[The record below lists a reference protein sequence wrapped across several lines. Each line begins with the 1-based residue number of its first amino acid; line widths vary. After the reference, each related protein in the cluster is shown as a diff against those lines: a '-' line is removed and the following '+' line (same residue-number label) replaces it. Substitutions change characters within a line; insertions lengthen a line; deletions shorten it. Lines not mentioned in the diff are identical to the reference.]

1 MKKISNAL
9 KIIFPLLL
17 LIYCGQSDILAQSS
31 RADKA
36 AEKQAALKSL
46 VESGNYVFKAQSAL
60 PMSGRTRQLTDDYTL
75 KITKEKVSC
84 DLPYF
89 GRAYT
94 APMDPSQGG
103 IRFSSTV
110 FAYTITPGKKEGW
123 QVLIKPTDYR
133 DVQQLTLSIT
143 SSGYA
148 SLQVI
153 STSRQQISFN
163 GIIVAPQK
171 P

>member
-1 MKKISNAL
+1 MKIL
-9 KIIFPLLL
+9 LFLLL
-17 LIYCGQSDILAQSS
+17 ALPFFSGAQSK
-31 RADKA
+31 ADKA
-36 AEKQAALKSL
+36 AALKSL
-46 VESGNYVFKAQSAL
+46 VESGNYVFKAQSAM
-60 PMSGRTRQLTDDYTL
+60 PMSGRVRQLTDDYTL
-75 KITKEKVSC
+75 KITKEKVAC

-103 IRFSSTV
+103 IRFSSAV
-110 FAYTITPGKKEGW
+110 FDYTITPGKKDGW

-133 DVQQLTLSIT
+133 DVQQLALSIT

-148 SLQVI
+148 TLQVI

-163 GIIVAPQK
+163 GIIAAPRK